1 MLYLRVR
8 FITDAPADPMYC
20 RSVARAGVQTS
31 NAAFLPGEP
40 RRVSGRQEL
49 NIESNVIESNVLAA
63 RELIQEAREQ
73 VARSRNLI
81 EHGRSP
87 RQKAKQNLQESRKR
101 QRGV

>member
-1 MLYLRVR
+1 M
-8 FITDAPADPMYC
+8 AQ
-20 RSVARAGVQTS
+20 AGVQTS
-31 NAAFLPGEP
+31 KAAFLPGEP
-40 RRVSGRQEL
+40 GSISGRQEL

-81 EHGRSP
+81 ERGRSL
-87 RQKAKQNLQESRKR
+87 RREAEQNLQESRKR